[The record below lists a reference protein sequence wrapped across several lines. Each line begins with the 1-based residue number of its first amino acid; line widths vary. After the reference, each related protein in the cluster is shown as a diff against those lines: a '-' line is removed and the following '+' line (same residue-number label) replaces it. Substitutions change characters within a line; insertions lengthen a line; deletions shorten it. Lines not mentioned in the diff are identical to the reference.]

1 MRPELVSLLVSLVGA
16 LPGLIDALTPEAQ
29 ATVREQLGAARTLL
43 PAAGSV
49 TTAVEAV
56 IARRRAA
63 ALHPHVGP
71 QHIDAVERLASHTSG
86 ALLSGTERERLS
98 DVAALLRD
106 IASPSPLAPPV
117 LFEEPAGE
125 ED

>member
-1 MRPELVSLLVSLVGA
+1 MRPELVQLLVSLVGA

-49 TTAVEAV
+49 TTAVKGA
-56 IARRRAA
+56 ISRHTTA
-63 ALHPHVGP
+63 
-71 QHIDAVERLASHTSG
+71 QRLARLARVDSG
-86 ALLSGTERERLS
+86 ALLSGADRSALAH
-98 DVAALLRD
+98 AALLLRD
-106 IASPSPLAPPV
+106 RSPLAPPD
-117 LFEEPAGE
+117 LFAEPSDA

>member
-49 TTAVEAV
+49 T
-56 IARRRAA
+56 
-63 ALHPHVGP
+63 
-71 QHIDAVERLASHTSG
+71 DAVDGAIAKHTTAQTLARLARVDSG
-86 ALLSGTERERLS
+86 ALLSGSERAAVAR
-98 DVAALLRD
+98 AALLLRD
-106 IASPSPLAPPV
+106 RDLLAPPA

-125 ED
+125 DD

>member
-49 TTAVEAV
+49 STAVEGA
-56 IARRRAA
+56 ISRHTTA
-63 ALHPHVGP
+63 
-71 QHIDAVERLASHTSG
+71 QRLARLARVDSG
-86 ALLSGTERERLS
+86 ALLSGADRSALAH
-98 DVAALLRD
+98 AALLLRD
-106 IASPSPLAPPV
+106 RSLAPPD
-117 LFEEPAGE
+117 LFAEPSDA